1 MRQNFSDNWS
11 TILKRE
17 YSLKDI
23 LLAHEN
29 IYHQYPRIEQYLETS
44 KIKIT
49 RADAF
54 TEFVQAYLSGNK
66 LSTKLRMSLKKLAS
80 NKNVKMQYSKMLN
93 NLSITGRVKPFPFKV
108 IDYNLYTLNNPRS
121 NVILVLIS
129 KNDIK
134 IYLYRLVVEFAAD
147 AAAVA
152 LWKGNMLF
160 IGNKFE
166 DLNKLT
172 TEIIGVNTFGRRVNR
187 TGYLNIIIKTRYV
200 DDKGQAY
207 ISDYTTSGMSTTT
220 IRNPIFNYT
229 DKFNDY
235 VDKTRKFWAEKLK
248 YIDSDDLTPLKTT
261 PGVSE

>member
-23 LLAHEN
+23 LLAHVD
-29 IYHQYPRIEQYLETS
+29 IYNEYPKFKQYLETS

-80 NKNVKMQYSKMLN
+80 NKNLKMPHSTMLN
-93 NLSITGRVKPFPFKV
+93 NVSITGRVKPFPFKV
-108 IDYNLYTLNNPRS
+108 NDYDFYYTKNLFSVTS
-121 NVILVLIS
+121 VILVLIS

-134 IYLYRLVVEFAAD
+134 IYLYRLVVNFSD
-147 AAAVA
+147 GSAVA
-152 LWKGNMLF
+152 TWKGDMLF

-172 TEIIGVNTFGRRVNR
+172 REIMGINAFARRFSGGFLSIN
-187 TGYLNIIIKTRYV
+187 IKTRYV

-207 ISDYTTSGMSTTT
+207 IADSRVPFS
-220 IRNPIFNYT
+220 IQNPTFNHT

-235 VDKTRKFWAEKLK
+235 VDETRKFWDEKLK
-248 YIDSDDLTPLKTT
+248 FVDSDKLTRLKTT